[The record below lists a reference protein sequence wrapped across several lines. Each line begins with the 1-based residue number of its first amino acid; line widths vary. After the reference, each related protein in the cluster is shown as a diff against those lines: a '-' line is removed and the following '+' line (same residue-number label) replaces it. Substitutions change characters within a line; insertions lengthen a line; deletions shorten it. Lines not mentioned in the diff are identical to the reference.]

1 MRMSALPGVDM
12 AGFSYRGD
20 GPLVMR
26 AIPHP
31 AVTVAVEFGDCA
43 FDVHAAGRSWSGGV
57 AVGLLPGAVDV
68 RVRSVECV
76 QIRLSPL
83 VVPAV
88 FGMPSAELNGTVVAL
103 DDLWDRDA
111 ERVRERLH
119 HARTWPERFA
129 LIHTVLSRRFQADR
143 VIDPEVAFAWRRI
156 VATRGRVRVGDLAA
170 RTGWSRQRLWSR
182 FVAQI
187 GPTPK
192 GAAMLVRF
200 DHAVHRLAGGHAPA
214 QVAADGGYADQSHLH
229 RDVRA
234 FTAASPGASADE
246 PWLAVD
252 DTAWPSRGGASFL

>member
-1 MRMSALPGVDM
+1 MPGVDM

-20 GPLVMR
+20 GPLAMR

-31 AVTVAVEFGDCA
+31 AVAVAVESGGRA
-43 FDVHAAGRSWSGGV
+43 FDVHAAGRRWSGSM

-68 RVRSVECV
+68 HVQSAECV

-88 FGMPSAELNGTVVAL
+88 LGVPSAELTGTVVAL
-103 DDLWDRDA
+103 DDLWGRDA
-111 ERVRERLH
+111 ERIRERLH

-129 LIHTVLSRRFQADR
+129 LIHTTLSRRLRADR

-182 FVAQI
+182 FAAQI

-200 DHAVHRLAGGHAPA
+200 DHAIHRLAGGHAPA
-214 QVAADGGYADQSHLH
+214 RVAADGGYADQSHLH

-234 FTAASPGASADE
+234 FTAAPPTASVDE

-252 DTAWPSRGGASFL
+252 DTAWPAHSGAA